1 VIKNTF
7 THPILTYNQT
17 QLGKEVAR
25 RDLEQ
30 RRRDEV
36 NILRSQGGGN
46 TFDLEET
53 NKKIAML

>member
-1 VIKNTF
+1 MIKNTF

-46 TFDLEET
+46 TFELEET